1 MGRRAAETTNP
12 VPVLGVPLAG
22 GRAVLSQKWG
32 PLCSVGVQTS
42 PGLRSLPSLKRRNQ
56 PIGTIH
62 GVSTETMSLDR
73 VRPAIKGAFQNC
85 ISNVSQDDMSQD
97 GGIYCQIKSVQPNPN
112 QPGCRGN
119 LKRNPR
125 YANGSIVAPELVGG
139 VSSEG
144 AETAEAAGQ
153 NRDKTQEPKRGHS
166 LRGEKARPVGHCG
179 IVSSYATPP
188 RPCRMMTSPRLCGTC
203 GRRQSQAPPCMIHT
217 CRKRSA
223 NQIRA
228 SMTLPMPPK
237 KNLPRLQKQHSTET
251 NPTDTSH
258 TDQSMHKESSSLSTQ
273 SQKRDTTTHET
284 QTQTNDVARQSVHDK
299 ICKNDSLTSQS
310 FKRQSKQKSSQHTQT
325 QNVQKGAPITKIQPT
340 ESAHEKQYT
349 LKDIQPREDCVNK
362 QTPPAPEFA
371 HPSVYVTPK
380 PPPPVLSIGTESKT
394 TSILPPNNSS
404 QSKPTELTPKTAS
417 PKTQNRSEIK
427 PIPKTPP
434 TYQEPTVEND
444 PETKPCCVDPIQPP
458 QKDTTTPDVSQC
470 NGVPTALQ
478 GLLQDI
484 EENLLSNQEKIKV
497 LLNVIQDLEKS
508 KAMSEGRCSYRTG
521 QDINNCSTCQKTA
534 CIIYSVEHDFR
545 LQEGRFQ
552 SVFEALDVEYDVPTP
567 IPKPIAPSRPRTKNR
582 VKKLRKKCFW
592 WL

>member
-97 GGIYCQIKSVQPNPN
+97 GGIYCQIKSVRPIPN
-112 QPGCRGN
+112 QSGCRGN

-144 AETAEAAGQ
+144 AETAEAAVH

-203 GRRQSQAPPCMIHT
+203 GRRQSQAPPCMVHA
-217 CRKRSA
+217 CRKRAA

-237 KNLPRLQKQHSTET
+237 KDLPTLQKQHSTET
-251 NPTDTSH
+251 NPTNTSH
-258 TDQSMHKESSSLSTQ
+258 TDQK
-273 SQKRDTTTHET
+273 
-284 QTQTNDVARQSVHDK
+284 
-299 ICKNDSLTSQS
+299 
-310 FKRQSKQKSSQHTQT
+310 
-325 QNVQKGAPITKIQPT
+325 
-340 ESAHEKQYT
+340 
-349 LKDIQPREDCVNK
+349 
-362 QTPPAPEFA
+362 
-371 HPSVYVTPK
+371 
-380 PPPPVLSIGTESKT
+380 SKT
-394 TSILPPNNSS
+394 TSTLPPNNSS
-404 QSKPTELTPKTAS
+404 QSKPTELTPKAAS

-427 PIPKTPP
+427 PTPKTPL
-434 TYQEPTVEND
+434 TDQEPTVENN
-444 PETKPCCVDPIQPP
+444 PETKPCSVEPIQPL

-470 NGVPTALQ
+470 NGVPTGLQ

-484 EENLLSNQEKIKV
+484 EEDLLSNQEKIKV

-552 SVFEALDVEYDVPTP
+552 SVFEALDMEYDVPTP
-567 IPKPIAPSRPRTKNR
+567 IPKPITPSRPRTKNR